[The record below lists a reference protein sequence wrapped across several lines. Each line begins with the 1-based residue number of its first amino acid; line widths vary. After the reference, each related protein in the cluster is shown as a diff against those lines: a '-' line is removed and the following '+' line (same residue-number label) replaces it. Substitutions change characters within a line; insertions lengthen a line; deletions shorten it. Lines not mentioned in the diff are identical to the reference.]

1 MERCVVKILGS
12 SATSFAACFYNE
24 RKVAEGSAQ
33 CVAMRNFGYLEEFF
47 IHSPVVM
54 SNYLQKIA
62 DHNSMVE
69 HPQKHVV
76 WSYPGKAT
84 PEQTERLLEDAKK
97 TLDRLGYEGQ
107 PQVFWVHNDT
117 ENTHIHAATVTVSV
131 KNGQWIDNYYEGRRA
146 RHILDQ
152 LRGVDTK
159 NDIDKFLEY
168 KFENYNQ
175 FMNLLQESGYRCH
188 HDTGNQTI
196 DIYRNRD
203 LVGSVSQ
210 AELDNRIALS
220 GNKKEDYR
228 PLINKLKKMIK
239 DHRRRSLRMKPGDDP
254 IKVSTKNE
262 KQHTVTRQLKD
273 INNSRFR
280 GDNGIDI
287 EGERKAQFKQF
298 LLDLKR
304 ELGLSIVF
312 SWAKDGRVNGY
323 TLIDHKDRQVFKGSD
338 IIDLQQ
344 LLNPEWNRK
353 KEKDLILSADDAAN
367 VADKIWQE
375 KNLSLAIEK
384 GLEELG
390 VDIAYSSQL
399 AMAQYGDTLE
409 YKNREKAVA
418 LYNKV
423 TSLVNQGEDI
433 TEDGQK
439 AIEAAANEA
448 MLRAVCADTQRQQK
462 ADKEAQEKKNKE
474 IYVSGM
480 QRIKNAGN
488 IASDR
493 IGEFVIDFLEDYG
506 VKYDHDIS
514 YDDRGEGR
522 FHSPT
527 QAVDKA
533 LLLLEGA
540 VDDKNSPED
549 KRFWAN
555 WAIYYAKCAEYKLR
569 EKAVT
574 GGKPTPKTVAQKP
587 LVPKAISFLDVDAR
601 VVNRDGMSFV
611 ITNIGGQEMSKMLL
625 LGHSNWYQYR
635 VDKQAAAKQLALHYF
650 AEEFYQYKRDLYKQ
664 ECINRYKMPYG
675 IQVDNVRNYIT
686 VKLKYPNG
694 DWDNN
699 VRHTVYTDDYRPGET
714 DEQLFIRKFGSEEAD
729 NYWNYSFQDLKDYF
743 FPEQESF
750 ESDSAIG
757 ETLSSFNEIAAAF
770 NDSLSSTFGAIT
782 GAMAVNVPLGG
793 GGGGGHNDLPKKKD
807 DDDWMPRHLF
817 GMRPKGRSQG
827 LHR

>member
-1 MERCVVKILGS
+1 MERCVVKILGG

-24 RKVAEGSAQ
+24 KKVAEGTAQ
-33 CVAMRNFGYLEEFF
+33 CVAMRNFGYLEDFF

-69 HPQKHVV
+69 HPQKHIV
-76 WSYPGKAT
+76 WSFPGKAT
-84 PEQTERLLEDAKK
+84 PEEELQLLEDAKT

-117 ENTHIHAATVTVSV
+117 ANTHIHAATVTVSV

-146 RHILDQ
+146 RRILDQ
-152 LRGVDTK
+152 LRGVNTK
-159 NDIDKFLEY
+159 NDIDKLLDY
-168 KFENYNQ
+168 KFDNYNQ
-175 FMNLLQESGYRCH
+175 FMNLLKDSGYRCH
-188 HDTGNQTI
+188 HDTGNQII

-210 AELDNRIALS
+210 AELDNRVALS
-220 GNKKEDYR
+220 GSKKEDYK

-239 DHRRRSLRMKPGDDP
+239 DHRRRSLKMNPGDDP
-254 IKVSTKNE
+254 IKISTKND
-262 KQHTVTRQLKD
+262 KQHTVTMQLKD
-273 INNSRFR
+273 INNSRFK
-280 GDNGIDI
+280 GDSGVDM
-287 EGERKAQFKQF
+287 EGECKAQFKQF

-304 ELGLSIVF
+304 ELGLAIVF
-312 SWAKDGRVNGY
+312 SRARDGRVNGY
-323 TLIDHKDRQVFKGSD
+323 TLIDHKDKIVFKGSD
-338 IIDLQQ
+338 IMDLQQ

-353 KEKDLILSADDAAN
+353 KEKDLILSAEDAAN
-367 VADKIWQE
+367 MTDEIWKE

-390 VDIAYSSQL
+390 VDIVYSSQL
-399 AMAQYGDTLE
+399 ALTQYGGTTE

-423 TSLVNQGEDI
+423 TELVNKGEDI
-433 TEDGQK
+433 TAEGEN
-439 AIEAAANEA
+439 AIKAAAKEA
-448 MLRAVCADTQRQQK
+448 LLRAFCADAQRQQQK
-462 ADKEAQEKKNKE
+462 EKEAQEKKAEE
-474 IYVSGM
+474 INISATE
-480 QRIKNAGN
+480 RIKQAQPMS
-488 IASDR
+488 ADR
-493 IGEFVIDFLEDYG
+493 IGQFVMDFLDDYNIE
-506 VKYDHDIS
+506 YDTDNTFNPEGENLSPIS
-514 YDDRGEGR
+514 AVGR
-522 FHSPT
+522 ALENLKKT
-527 QAVDKA
+527 VDPQ
-533 LLLLEGA
+533 
-540 VDDKNSPED
+540 NRPED
-549 KRFWAN
+549 KKKYAYR
-555 WAIYYAKCAEYKLR
+555 AIFYAKYAEWKKL
-569 EKAVT
+569 EQIKN
-574 GGKPTPKTVAQKP
+574 GGKPTPKTTIQKP
-587 LVPKAISFLDVDAR
+587 TVPRAISFLDVDAR

-611 ITNIGGQEMSKMLL
+611 ITNIGGQEISKMLL

-650 AEEFYQYKRDLYKQ
+650 ADEFYQYKRDLYKQ

-699 VRHTVYTDDYRPGET
+699 VRHTVYSDDYCPGET

-757 ETLSSFNEIAAAF
+757 ETLSCFNEIAASF
-770 NDSLSSTFGAIT
+770 NDSLASIFGAIT
-782 GAMAVNVPLGG
+782 GAMTVNIPLGS
-793 GGGGGHNDLPKKKD
+793 GGGGHNDLPKKKN
-807 DDDWMPRHLF
+807 DDDWMPRNLF
-817 GMRPKGRSQG
+817 GMKPKGRG
-827 LHR
+827 LGLRR

>member
-24 RKVAEGSAQ
+24 KKVAEGTAE
-33 CVAMRNFGYLEEFF
+33 CVEMRNFGYLENFF
-47 IHSPVVM
+47 VHSPVVM
-54 SNYLQKIA
+54 SNYFQKIA

-69 HPQKHVV
+69 HPQKHMV
-76 WSYPGKAT
+76 WSFPGKAT
-84 PEQTERLLEDAKK
+84 PEEEQQLLEDAKT

-117 ENTHIHAATVTVSV
+117 ANTHIHAATVTVSV

-146 RHILDQ
+146 RRILDQ
-152 LRGVDTK
+152 LRGVSSK
-159 NDIDKFLEY
+159 NDVDRFLDY

-175 FMNLLQESGYRCH
+175 FMNLLQDSGYRCH

-220 GNKKEDYR
+220 GSKKEDYK
-228 PLINKLKKMIK
+228 PIINKLKKMIK
-239 DHRRRSLRMKPGDDP
+239 DHRRRSLKMNPGDDP
-254 IKVSTKNE
+254 IKIYTKND
-262 KQHTVTRQLKD
+262 KQHTVTMQLKD
-273 INNSRFR
+273 INSSRFR
-280 GDNGIDI
+280 GDNGVDI

-312 SWAKDGRVNGY
+312 SKAKDGRVNGY
-323 TLIDHKDRQVFKGSD
+323 TLIDHKDRLVFKGSD

-353 KEKDLILSADDAAN
+353 KEKDLILSADDAASM
-367 VADKIWQE
+367 AEEIWKE

-384 GLEELG
+384 GLENLG
-390 VDIAYSSQL
+390 VDIVYSSQL
-399 AMAQYGDTLE
+399 ALTLYGGTPE

-423 TSLVNQGEDI
+423 TELVNKGEDI
-433 TEDGQK
+433 TVEGES
-439 AIEAAANEA
+439 AIKAAAKEGL
-448 MLRAVCADTQRQQK
+448 LRAFCADAQRQQQK
-462 ADKEAQEKKNKE
+462 EKEAQEKKAEE
-474 IYVSGM
+474 INISGTE
-480 QRIKNAGN
+480 RIKQAQPMS
-488 IASDR
+488 ADR
-493 IGEFVIDFLEDYG
+493 IGLFVMDFLDDYNIEFDTDKTFNPG
-506 VKYDHDIS
+506 
-514 YDDRGEGR
+514 GENL
-522 FHSPT
+522 ST
-527 QAVDKA
+527 ITAVGHA
-533 LLLLEGA
+533 LESLKKT
-540 VDDKNSPED
+540 VDPKNSPED
-549 KRFWAN
+549 KKKYAN
-555 WAIYYAKCAEYKLR
+555 RAIFYAKYAEWKR
-569 EKAVT
+569 QEQIKNVPKT
-574 GGKPTPKTVAQKP
+574 TIQKPTGPR
-587 LVPKAISFLDVDAR
+587 AISFLDVDAR

-611 ITNIGGQEMSKMLL
+611 VTNIGGQEMSKMLL
-625 LGHSNWYQYR
+625 PGHANWYQYR

-817 GMRPKGRSQG
+817 GMKPKGRGLG

>member
-1 MERCVVKILGS
+1 MERCVVKILGG

-24 RKVAEGSAQ
+24 KKVAEGTAQ
-33 CVAMRNFGYLEEFF
+33 CVAMRNFGYLEDFF

-69 HPQKHVV
+69 HPQKHIV
-76 WSYPGKAT
+76 WSFPGKAT
-84 PEQTERLLEDAKK
+84 PEEELQLLEDAKT

-117 ENTHIHAATVTVSV
+117 ANTHIHAATVTVSV

-146 RHILDQ
+146 RRILDQ
-152 LRGVDTK
+152 LRGVNTK
-159 NDIDKFLEY
+159 NDIDKLLDY
-168 KFENYNQ
+168 KFDNYNQ
-175 FMNLLQESGYRCH
+175 FMNLLKDSGYRCH
-188 HDTGNQTI
+188 HDTGNQII

-210 AELDNRIALS
+210 AELDNRVALS
-220 GNKKEDYR
+220 GSKKEDYK

-239 DHRRRSLRMKPGDDP
+239 DHRRRSLKMNPGDDP
-254 IKVSTKNE
+254 IKISTKND
-262 KQHTVTRQLKD
+262 KQHTVTMQLKD
-273 INNSRFR
+273 INNSRFK
-280 GDNGIDI
+280 GDSGVDM
-287 EGERKAQFKQF
+287 EGECKAQFKQF

-304 ELGLSIVF
+304 ELGLAIVF
-312 SWAKDGRVNGY
+312 SRARDGRVNGY
-323 TLIDHKDRQVFKGSD
+323 TLIDHKDKIVFKGSD
-338 IIDLQQ
+338 IMDLQQ

-353 KEKDLILSADDAAN
+353 KEKDLILSAEDAAN
-367 VADKIWQE
+367 MADEIWKE

-390 VDIAYSSQL
+390 VDIVYSSQL
-399 AMAQYGDTLE
+399 ALTQYGGTTE

-423 TSLVNQGEDI
+423 TELVNKGEDI
-433 TEDGQK
+433 TAEGEN
-439 AIEAAANEA
+439 AIKAAAKEA
-448 MLRAVCADTQRQQK
+448 LLRAFCADAQRQQQK
-462 ADKEAQEKKNKE
+462 EKEAQEKKAEE
-474 IYVSGM
+474 INISATE
-480 QRIKNAGN
+480 RIKQAQPMS
-488 IASDR
+488 ADR
-493 IGEFVIDFLEDYG
+493 IGQFVMDFLDDYNIE
-506 VKYDHDIS
+506 YDTDNTFNPEGENLSPIS
-514 YDDRGEGR
+514 AVGR
-522 FHSPT
+522 ALENLKKT
-527 QAVDKA
+527 VDPQ
-533 LLLLEGA
+533 
-540 VDDKNSPED
+540 NRPED
-549 KRFWAN
+549 KKKYAYR
-555 WAIYYAKCAEYKLR
+555 AIFYAKYAEWKKL
-569 EKAVT
+569 EQIKN
-574 GGKPTPKTVAQKP
+574 GGKPTPKTTIQKP
-587 LVPKAISFLDVDAR
+587 TVPRAISFLDVDAR

-611 ITNIGGQEMSKMLL
+611 ITNIGGQEISKMLL

-650 AEEFYQYKRDLYKQ
+650 ADEFYQYKRDLYKQ

-699 VRHTVYTDDYRPGET
+699 VRHTVYSDDYCPGET

-757 ETLSSFNEIAAAF
+757 ETLSCFNEIAASF
-770 NDSLSSTFGAIT
+770 NDSLASIFGAIT
-782 GAMAVNVPLGG
+782 GAMTVNIPLGS
-793 GGGGGHNDLPKKKD
+793 GGGGHNDLPKKKN
-807 DDDWMPRHLF
+807 DDDWMPRNLF
-817 GMRPKGRSQG
+817 GMKPKGRG
-827 LHR
+827 LGLRR

>member
-1 MERCVVKILGS
+1 MERCVVKILGG

-24 RKVAEGSAQ
+24 KKVAEGTAQ
-33 CVAMRNFGYLEEFF
+33 CVAMRNFGYLEDFF

-69 HPQKHVV
+69 HPQKHIV
-76 WSYPGKAT
+76 WSFPGKAT
-84 PEQTERLLEDAKK
+84 PEEELQLLEDAKT

-117 ENTHIHAATVTVSV
+117 ANTHIHAATVTVSV

-146 RHILDQ
+146 RRILDQ
-152 LRGVDTK
+152 LRGVNTK
-159 NDIDKFLEY
+159 NDIDKLLDY
-168 KFENYNQ
+168 KFDNYNQ
-175 FMNLLQESGYRCH
+175 FMNLLKDSGYRCH
-188 HDTGNQTI
+188 HDTGNQII

-210 AELDNRIALS
+210 AELDNRVALS
-220 GNKKEDYR
+220 GSKKEDYK

-239 DHRRRSLRMKPGDDP
+239 DHRRRSLKMNPGDDP
-254 IKVSTKNE
+254 IKISTKND
-262 KQHTVTRQLKD
+262 KQHTVTMQLKD
-273 INNSRFR
+273 INNSRFK
-280 GDNGIDI
+280 GDSGVDM
-287 EGERKAQFKQF
+287 EGECKAQFKQF

-304 ELGLSIVF
+304 ELGLAIVF
-312 SWAKDGRVNGY
+312 SRARDGRVNGY
-323 TLIDHKDRQVFKGSD
+323 TLIDHKDKIVFKGSD
-338 IIDLQQ
+338 IMDLQQ

-353 KEKDLILSADDAAN
+353 KEKDLILSAEDAAN
-367 VADKIWQE
+367 MADEIWKE

-390 VDIAYSSQL
+390 VDIVYSSQL
-399 AMAQYGDTLE
+399 ALTQYGGTTE

-423 TSLVNQGEDI
+423 TELVNKGEDI
-433 TEDGQK
+433 TAEGEN
-439 AIEAAANEA
+439 AIKAAAKEA
-448 MLRAVCADTQRQQK
+448 LLRAFCADAQRQQQK
-462 ADKEAQEKKNKE
+462 EKEAQEKKAEE
-474 IYVSGM
+474 INISATE
-480 QRIKNAGN
+480 RIKQAQPMS
-488 IASDR
+488 ADR
-493 IGEFVIDFLEDYG
+493 IGQFVMDFLDDYNIE
-506 VKYDHDIS
+506 YDTDNTFNHEGENLSPIS
-514 YDDRGEGR
+514 AVGR
-522 FHSPT
+522 ALENLKKT
-527 QAVDKA
+527 VDPQ
-533 LLLLEGA
+533 
-540 VDDKNSPED
+540 NRPED
-549 KRFWAN
+549 KKKYAYR
-555 WAIYYAKCAEYKLR
+555 AIFYAKYAEWKKL
-569 EKAVT
+569 EQIKN
-574 GGKPTPKTVAQKP
+574 GGKPTPKTTIQKP
-587 LVPKAISFLDVDAR
+587 TVPRAISFLDVDAR

-611 ITNIGGQEMSKMLL
+611 ITNIGGQEISKMLL

-650 AEEFYQYKRDLYKQ
+650 ADEFYQYKRDLYKQ

-699 VRHTVYTDDYRPGET
+699 VRHTVYSDDYCPGET

-757 ETLSSFNEIAAAF
+757 ETLSCFNEIAASF
-770 NDSLSSTFGAIT
+770 NDSLASIFGAIT
-782 GAMAVNVPLGG
+782 GAMTVNIPLGS
-793 GGGGGHNDLPKKKD
+793 GGGGHNDLPKKKN
-807 DDDWMPRHLF
+807 DDDWMPRNLF
-817 GMRPKGRSQG
+817 GMKPKGRG
-827 LHR
+827 LGLRR

>member
-312 SWAKDGRVNGY
+312 SRAKDGRVNGY

-344 LLNPEWNRK
+344 LLNPEWNSK

-488 IASDR
+488 ITPDR

-601 VVNRDGMSFV
+601 VVNRDGVSFV
-611 ITNIGGQEMSKMLL
+611 VTNIDGQEMSKMLL
-625 LGHSNWYQYR
+625 LGHSNWYNSH

-650 AEEFYQYKRDLYKQ
+650 ADEFYQYKRDLYKQ

-694 DWDNN
+694 DWNNN
-699 VRHTVYTDDYRPGET
+699 VRHAVYSDDYRPGET
-714 DEQLFIRKFGSEEAD
+714 DEQVFIRKFGSEEAD
-729 NYWNYSFQDLKDYF
+729 IYWNYSFQDIRNFF
-743 FPEQESF
+743 FPEHSSF
-750 ESDSAIG
+750 ESASAVS
-757 ETLSSFNEIAAAF
+757 ETLRCFDEIAASF
-770 NDSLSSTFGAIT
+770 NDSLASVFGAIT

-793 GGGGGHNDLPKKKD
+793 GGGGHNDLPKKKND
-807 DDDWMPRHLF
+807 NDWVPRNLF
-817 GMRPKGRSQG
+817 GMKPKGRG
-827 LHR
+827 LGLRR

>member
-24 RKVAEGSAQ
+24 RKVAEGTAE

-69 HPQKHVV
+69 HPQKHIV
-76 WSYPGKAT
+76 WSFPGKAT
-84 PEQTERLLEDAKK
+84 PEEEKQLLEDAKT

-159 NDIDKFLEY
+159 NDIDKFLDY

-210 AELDNRIALS
+210 EELDNRIALS
-220 GNKKEDYR
+220 GNKKEDYK

-239 DHRRRSLRMKPGDDP
+239 DHRRRSLKMKPGDDP

-312 SWAKDGRVNGY
+312 SKAKDGRVNGY
-323 TLIDHKDRQVFKGSD
+323 TLIDHKDRLVFKGSD

-384 GLEELG
+384 GLEEFG
-390 VDIAYSSQL
+390 IDVVYSSQL
-399 AMAQYGDTLE
+399 AVTQYGDTLE

-423 TSLVNQGEDI
+423 TNLINQGEDI
-433 TEDGQK
+433 TEEGQK
-439 AIEAAANEA
+439 AIEAAAREA
-448 MLRAVCADTQRQQK
+448 VLRAVCADAQHQQK
-462 ADKEAQEKKNKE
+462 ADQEAKKKKNKD

-480 QRIKNAGN
+480 QRIKNAEN
-488 IASDR
+488 ITPDR
-493 IGEFVIDFLEDYG
+493 IGQFVIDFLEDYG
-506 VKYDHDIS
+506 VEYDHDIS
-514 YDDRGEGR
+514 YNDRGEGR
-522 FHSPT
+522 FYSPT
-527 QAVDKA
+527 QAVDKV

-540 VDDKNSPED
+540 VDEKSSPED

-574 GGKPTPKTVAQKP
+574 AAKPAPKTVVQKP
-587 LVPKAISFLDVDAR
+587 SVPKAISFLDVDAR
-601 VVNRDGMSFV
+601 VVNRDGVSFV
-611 ITNIGGQEMSKMLL
+611 VTNIGGQEMSKMLL
-625 LGHSNWYQYR
+625 LGHANWYQDR
-635 VDKQAAAKQLALHYF
+635 IDKQTAAKQLALHYF

-664 ECINRYKMPYG
+664 ECVSRYKMPYG
-675 IQVDNVRNYIT
+675 IEVDNVRNALT

-699 VRHTVYTDDYRPGET
+699 VRHTVYSDEYRPGES
-714 DEQLFIRKFGSEEAD
+714 DEQVFIRKFGSEEAD
-729 NYWNYSFQDLKDYF
+729 NYWNYSFLDLRDFF
-743 FPEQESF
+743 FPEHESF
-750 ESDSAIG
+750 ESEAAIG
-757 ETLSSFNEIAAAF
+757 ETLSCFNEIAEAF

-793 GGGGGHNDLPKKKD
+793 GGGSNNDLPKKKD
-807 DDDWMPRHLF
+807 DDWMPRNLF
-817 GMRPKGRSQG
+817 DMKPKGRGQG

>member
-1 MERCVVKILGS
+1 MERCIVKILS
-12 SATSFAACFYNE
+12 NSATSFAACFYNE
-24 RKVAEGSAQ
+24 KKVAEGTAQ
-33 CVAMRNFGYLEEFF
+33 CVAMRNFGLLEKYN

-62 DHNSMVE
+62 DHNSRVK

-84 PEQTERLLEDAKK
+84 PEQAERLLEDAKK

-131 KNGQWIDNYYEGRRA
+131 KNGQWIDDYKEYLRVQR
-146 RHILDQ
+146 ILDK
-152 LRGVDTK
+152 LRGVDAA
-159 NDIDKFLEY
+159 NDINKFLDY

-175 FMNLLQESGYRCH
+175 FFNILHNSGYRCH
-188 HDTGNQTI
+188 HDLDNKLI
-196 DIYRNRD
+196 DVYRNRE

-210 AELDNRIALS
+210 EELDNRIALS
-220 GNKKEDYR
+220 GNKKTEYK

-239 DHRRRSLRMKPGDDP
+239 DHRRRSLTSETNDDP
-254 IKVSTKNE
+254 IKVRTKND
-262 KQHTVTRQLKD
+262 KQHTVTNHLKD
-273 INNSRFR
+273 INNNRFR
-280 GDNGIDI
+280 NDNGVDI

-304 ELGLSIVF
+304 ELGLAIVF
-312 SWAKDGRVNGY
+312 SRARDGRVNGY
-323 TLIDHKDRQVFKGSD
+323 TLIDHKDKIVFKGSD
-338 IIDLQQ
+338 IMDLQQ

-353 KEKDLILSADDAAN
+353 KEKDLILSAEDAAN
-367 VADKIWQE
+367 MADEIWKE

-390 VDIAYSSQL
+390 VDIVYSSQL
-399 AMAQYGDTLE
+399 ALTQYGGTTE

-423 TSLVNQGEDI
+423 MELVNKGEDI
-433 TEDGQK
+433 TAEGEN
-439 AIEAAANEA
+439 AIKAAAKEA
-448 MLRAVCADTQRQQK
+448 LLRAFCADAQRQQQK
-462 ADKEAQEKKNKE
+462 EKEAQEKKAEE
-474 IYVSGM
+474 INISGTE
-480 QRIKNAGN
+480 RIKQAQPMS
-488 IASDR
+488 ADR
-493 IGEFVIDFLEDYG
+493 IGQFVMNFLDDYNIEYDTDNTFSPESENLSPITAVGRALENLKKTID
-506 VKYDHDIS
+506 
-514 YDDRGEGR
+514 
-522 FHSPT
+522 P
-527 QAVDKA
+527 
-533 LLLLEGA
+533 
-540 VDDKNSPED
+540 KNGPED
-549 KRFWAN
+549 KKKYAYR
-555 WAIYYAKCAEYKLR
+555 AIFYAKYAEWKKL
-569 EKAVT
+569 EQIKN
-574 GGKPTPKTVAQKP
+574 GGKPTQKTTIQKP
-587 LVPKAISFLDVDAR
+587 TVPRAISFLDVDAR
-601 VVNRDGMSFV
+601 VVNRDGISFV

-650 AEEFYQYKRDLYKQ
+650 SDEFYQYKRDLYKQ

-699 VRHTVYTDDYRPGET
+699 VRHTVYSDDYRPGET

-750 ESDSAIG
+750 ESDSAVS
-757 ETLSSFNEIAAAF
+757 ETLSCFNEIAASF
-770 NDSLSSTFGAIT
+770 NDSLTSIFGAIT
-782 GAMAVNVPLGG
+782 GAMSVNVPLGG
-793 GGGGGHNDLPKKKD
+793 VGGGHNDLPKKKN
-807 DDDWMPRHLF
+807 DDDWMPGSLF
-817 GMRPKGRSQG
+817 GMKPKGRG
-827 LHR
+827 LGLRR

>member
-159 NDIDKFLEY
+159 NDIDKFLDY

-312 SWAKDGRVNGY
+312 SRAKDGRVNGY

-439 AIEAAANEA
+439 AIEAAAKEA

-488 IASDR
+488 ITPDR

-601 VVNRDGMSFV
+601 VVNRDGVSFV
-611 ITNIGGQEMSKMLL
+611 VTNIDGQEMSKMLL
-625 LGHSNWYQYR
+625 LGHANWYNSR
-635 VDKQAAAKQLALHYF
+635 IDKQAAAKQLALHYF

-699 VRHTVYTDDYRPGET
+699 VRHTVYSDDYRPGET

-729 NYWNYSFQDLKDYF
+729 NYWNYSFQDLKDFF
-743 FPEQESF
+743 FPEHESF
-750 ESDSAIG
+750 ESEAAIG

-770 NDSLSSTFGAIT
+770 NDSLTSTFGAIT

-793 GGGGGHNDLPKKKD
+793 GGGSNNDLPKKKD
-807 DDDWMPRHLF
+807 DDDWMPRNLF
-817 GMRPKGRSQG
+817 GMKPKGRGLG

>member
-1 MERCVVKILGS
+1 MERCVVKILGG

-24 RKVAEGSAQ
+24 KKVAEGTAQ
-33 CVAMRNFGYLEEFF
+33 CVAMRNFGYLEDFF

-69 HPQKHVV
+69 HPQKHIV
-76 WSYPGKAT
+76 WSFPGKAT
-84 PEQTERLLEDAKK
+84 PEEELQLLEDAKT

-117 ENTHIHAATVTVSV
+117 ANTHIHAATVTVSV

-146 RHILDQ
+146 RRILDQ
-152 LRGVDTK
+152 LRGVNTK
-159 NDIDKFLEY
+159 NDIDKLLDY
-168 KFENYNQ
+168 KFDNYNQ
-175 FMNLLQESGYRCH
+175 FMNLLKDSGYRCH
-188 HDTGNQTI
+188 HDTGNQII

-210 AELDNRIALS
+210 AELDNRVALS
-220 GNKKEDYR
+220 GSKKEDYK

-239 DHRRRSLRMKPGDDP
+239 DHRRRSLKMNPGDDP
-254 IKVSTKNE
+254 IKISTKND
-262 KQHTVTRQLKD
+262 KQHTVTMQLKD
-273 INNSRFR
+273 INNSRFK
-280 GDNGIDI
+280 GDSGVDM

-304 ELGLSIVF
+304 ELGLAIVF
-312 SWAKDGRVNGY
+312 SRARDGRVNGY
-323 TLIDHKDRQVFKGSD
+323 TLIDHKDKIVFKGSD
-338 IIDLQQ
+338 IMDLQQ

-353 KEKDLILSADDAAN
+353 KEKDLILSAEDAAN
-367 VADKIWQE
+367 MADEIWKE

-390 VDIAYSSQL
+390 VDIVYSSQL
-399 AMAQYGDTLE
+399 ALTQYGGTTE

-418 LYNKV
+418 LFNKV
-423 TSLVNQGEDI
+423 TELVNKGEDI
-433 TEDGQK
+433 TAEGEN
-439 AIEAAANEA
+439 AIKAAAKEA
-448 MLRAVCADTQRQQK
+448 LLRAFCADAQRQQQK
-462 ADKEAQEKKNKE
+462 EKEAQEKKAEE
-474 IYVSGM
+474 INISATE
-480 QRIKNAGN
+480 RIKQAQPMS
-488 IASDR
+488 ADR
-493 IGEFVIDFLEDYG
+493 IGQFVMDFLDDYNIE
-506 VKYDHDIS
+506 YDTDNTFNPEGENLSPIS
-514 YDDRGEGR
+514 AVGR
-522 FHSPT
+522 ALENLKKT
-527 QAVDKA
+527 VDPQ
-533 LLLLEGA
+533 
-540 VDDKNSPED
+540 NRPED
-549 KRFWAN
+549 KKKYAYRAFF
-555 WAIYYAKCAEYKLR
+555 YAKYAEWKKL
-569 EKAVT
+569 EQIKN
-574 GGKPTPKTVAQKP
+574 GGKPTPKKTLQKP
-587 LVPKAISFLDVDAR
+587 TVPRAISFLDVDAR

-611 ITNIGGQEMSKMLL
+611 ITNIGGQEISKMLL

-650 AEEFYQYKRDLYKQ
+650 ADEFYQYKRDLYKQ

-699 VRHTVYTDDYRPGET
+699 VRHTVYSDDYCPGET

-757 ETLSSFNEIAAAF
+757 ETLSCFNEIAASF
-770 NDSLSSTFGAIT
+770 NDSLASIFGAIT
-782 GAMAVNVPLGG
+782 GAMTVNIPLGS
-793 GGGGGHNDLPKKKD
+793 GGGGHNDLPKKKN
-807 DDDWMPRHLF
+807 DDDWMPRNLF
-817 GMRPKGRSQG
+817 GMKPKGRG
-827 LHR
+827 LGLRR

>member
-1 MERCVVKILGS
+1 MERCVVKILGK

-24 RKVAEGSAQ
+24 KKVAEGTAR
-33 CVAMRNFGYLEEFF
+33 CVEMRNFGYLEDFF

-54 SNYLQKIA
+54 SNYFQKIA

-69 HPQKHVV
+69 HPQKHMV
-76 WSYPGKAT
+76 WSFPGKAT
-84 PEQTERLLEDAKK
+84 PEEELQLLEDAKA

-107 PQVFWVHNDT
+107 PQVFWVHDDT
-117 ENTHIHAATVTVSV
+117 ANTHIHAATVTVSV

-146 RHILDQ
+146 RRILDQ
-152 LRGVDTK
+152 LRGVNTK
-159 NDIDKFLEY
+159 NDIDKLLDY
-168 KFENYNQ
+168 KFDNYNQ
-175 FMNLLQESGYRCH
+175 FMNLLLDSGYICH
-188 HDTGNQTI
+188 HDTDNRTI
-196 DIYRNRD
+196 DIYRNHD
-203 LVGSVSQ
+203 FVGSVSQ
-210 AELDNRIALS
+210 EEIDNRIALS
-220 GNKKEDYR
+220 GNKKEDYK
-228 PLINKLKKMIK
+228 PLINKLKKIIK
-239 DHRRRSLRMKPGDDP
+239 DHRRRSLKINPGGDP
-254 IKVSTKNE
+254 IKISTKND
-262 KQHTVTRQLKD
+262 KQHTVTMQLKD
-273 INNSRFR
+273 INSSRFR
-280 GDNGIDI
+280 GDKGVDM

-312 SWAKDGRVNGY
+312 SRAKDGRVNGY
-323 TLIDHKDRQVFKGSD
+323 TLIDHKDRLVFKGSD

-344 LLNPEWNRK
+344 LLNPEWNKR

-367 VADKIWQE
+367 MADEIWKE

-390 VDIAYSSQL
+390 VDIVYSSQL
-399 AMAQYGDTLE
+399 ALTQYGDTIE

-423 TSLVNQGEDI
+423 TDLVNQGEDI

-439 AIEAAANEA
+439 AIEAAAKEA
-448 MLRAVCADTQRQQK
+448 ILRAVCADAQRQHK
-462 ADKEAQEKKNKE
+462 ADEEALKKKKKE

-480 QRIKNAGN
+480 QRIKNAGK
-488 IASDR
+488 ITPDR

-506 VKYDHDIS
+506 IKYDHDIS

-587 LVPKAISFLDVDAR
+587 TGPKAISFLDVDAR
-601 VVNRDGMSFV
+601 IINRNGMSFV
-611 ITNIGGQEMSKMLL
+611 VTNIGGQEISKMLL
-625 LGHSNWYQYR
+625 LDHAKWYNSR
-635 VDKQAAAKQLALHYF
+635 IDKQTAAKQLALHYF

-675 IQVDNVRNYIT
+675 IQVDNIRNYIT

-699 VRHTVYTDDYRPGET
+699 VRHTVYSDDYRPGET

-793 GGGGGHNDLPKKKD
+793 GGGSNNDLPKKKD
-807 DDDWMPRHLF
+807 DDDWMPRNLF
-817 GMRPKGRSQG
+817 GMKPKSRSQG

>member
-24 RKVAEGSAQ
+24 KKVAEGTAE
-33 CVAMRNFGYLEEFF
+33 CVEMRNFGDLENFF

-54 SNYLQKIA
+54 SNYFQKIA

-69 HPQKHVV
+69 HPQKHMV
-76 WSYPGKAT
+76 WSFPGKAT
-84 PEQTERLLEDAKK
+84 PEEEQQLLEDAKA

-117 ENTHIHAATVTVSV
+117 ANTHIHAATVTVSV

-146 RHILDQ
+146 RRILDQ
-152 LRGVDTK
+152 LRGVSSK
-159 NDIDKFLEY
+159 NDVDRFLDY

-175 FMNLLQESGYRCH
+175 FMNLLQDSGYRCH
-188 HDTGNQTI
+188 HDTDNQTI

-220 GNKKEDYR
+220 GSKKEDYK
-228 PLINKLKKMIK
+228 PIINKLKKMIK
-239 DHRRRSLRMKPGDDP
+239 DHRRRSLKMNPGDDP
-254 IKVSTKNE
+254 IKINTKND
-262 KQHTVTRQLKD
+262 KQHTVTMQLKD
-273 INNSRFR
+273 INSSRFR
-280 GDNGIDI
+280 GDNGVDI

-312 SWAKDGRVNGY
+312 SRAKDGRVNGY
-323 TLIDHKDRQVFKGSD
+323 TLIDHKDRLVFKGSD
-338 IIDLQQ
+338 IIELQQ

-353 KEKDLILSADDAAN
+353 KEKDLILSAEDAAN
-367 VADKIWQE
+367 MAEEIWKE

-384 GLEELG
+384 GLEDLG
-390 VDIAYSSQL
+390 VDIVYSSQL
-399 AMAQYGDTLE
+399 ALTLYGGTPE

-423 TSLVNQGEDI
+423 TELVNKGEDI
-433 TEDGQK
+433 TAEGEN
-439 AIEAAANEA
+439 AIKAAAKEA
-448 MLRAVCADTQRQQK
+448 LLRAFCADAQRQQQK
-462 ADKEAQEKKNKE
+462 EKEAQEKKAEE
-474 IYVSGM
+474 INVSGTE
-480 QRIKNAGN
+480 RIKQAQPMS
-488 IASDR
+488 ADR
-493 IGEFVIDFLEDYG
+493 IGQFVMDFLDDYNIEFDTDKTFNPG
-506 VKYDHDIS
+506 
-514 YDDRGEGR
+514 GEK
-522 FHSPT
+522 FST
-527 QAVDKA
+527 ITAVGYA
-533 LLLLEGA
+533 LESLKKTI
-540 VDDKNSPED
+540 DPKISPED
-549 KRFWAN
+549 KK
-555 WAIYYAKCAEYKLR
+555 YYANRAIFYAKYAEWKKQ
-569 EKAVT
+569 EQIKS
-574 GGKPTPKTVAQKP
+574 GGNPAPKTTIQKPTG
-587 LVPKAISFLDVDAR
+587 PKAISFLDVDAR
-601 VVNRDGMSFV
+601 VVNRDGVSFV
-611 ITNIGGQEMSKMLL
+611 VTNIGGQEMSKMLL
-625 LGHSNWYQYR
+625 LDHANWYQYR

-664 ECINRYKMPYG
+664 ECVSRYKMPYG

-714 DEQLFIRKFGSEEAD
+714 DEQVFIRKFGSEEAD
-729 NYWNYSFQDLKDYF
+729 NYWNYSFQDLKDFF
-743 FPEQESF
+743 FPEQENF

-782 GAMAVNVPLGG
+782 GAMSVNVPLGG
-793 GGGGGHNDLPKKKD
+793 GGGGNNDLPKKKHD
-807 DDDWMPRHLF
+807 DDDMPRNLF
-817 GMRPKGRSQG
+817 GMKPKGRGLG

>member
-312 SWAKDGRVNGY
+312 SRAKDGRVNGY

-488 IASDR
+488 ITPDR

-601 VVNRDGMSFV
+601 VVNRDGVSFV
-611 ITNIGGQEMSKMLL
+611 VTNIDGQEMSKMLL
-625 LGHSNWYQYR
+625 LGHSNWYNSH

-650 AEEFYQYKRDLYKQ
+650 ADEFYQYKRDLYKQ

-694 DWDNN
+694 DWNNN
-699 VRHTVYTDDYRPGET
+699 VRHAVYSDDYRPGET
-714 DEQLFIRKFGSEEAD
+714 DEQVFIRKFGSEEAD
-729 NYWNYSFQDLKDYF
+729 NYWNYSFQDLKDFF
-743 FPEQESF
+743 FPEHESF

-757 ETLSSFNEIAAAF
+757 ETIRCFDEIAASF
-770 NDSLSSTFGAIT
+770 NDSLASVFGAIT

-793 GGGGGHNDLPKKKD
+793 GGGGHNDLPKKKN
-807 DDDWMPRHLF
+807 DDDWVPRNLF
-817 GMRPKGRSQG
+817 GMKPKGRG
-827 LHR
+827 LGLRR